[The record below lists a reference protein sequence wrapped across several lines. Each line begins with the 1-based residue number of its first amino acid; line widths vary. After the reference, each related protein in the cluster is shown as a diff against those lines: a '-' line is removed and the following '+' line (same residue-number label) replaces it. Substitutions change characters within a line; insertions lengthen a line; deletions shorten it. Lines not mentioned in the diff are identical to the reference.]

1 MTASQ
6 ILHPSLTENKTAYRK
21 AFAAAQPFKHVDI
34 PNFFDDGLVTRILKQ
49 FPSPPKEGMT
59 TEFGIKQRKYAC
71 HDVCGIGPAFREID
85 EYIRGEGFQ
94 ALMRDLTGIEGLLY
108 DPEYH
113 GAGTH
118 ENLGGQSMDPH
129 IDFNLHRNTGYHRRI
144 NAIIYLNEEWEE
156 EWGGSL
162 QLHKNPWEPET
173 DEIKTFLPLKNRC
186 ILFETNEYSWHGFEQ
201 IRHPTNPNISRK
213 SFTIYMYTK
222 DRPIEET
229 GDRHSTIYVPRPLPS
244 RMVPGYTLDKADIGE
259 LKDNFAKRDSM
270 IKFMYRREKKQNN
283 VLTSLK
289 AYRENFRIPVEDFV
303 RQIGAVSGVYG
314 NFGVGKTMTGRF
326 QVNRP
331 VEGITYHFAVPAFI
345 DSQEITILLDG
356 KLVDIVDTA
365 SAVENKQSIM
375 KGRIPH
381 PMDRNQYVD
390 LEIRFSKSKSPLEA
404 GISMD
409 KREVGAYLRRL
420 IFE

>member
-1 MTASQ
+1 MTDSQ
-6 ILHPSLTENKTAYRK
+6 ILHPSLTENKTAYSE

-34 PNFFDDGLVTRILKQ
+34 PNFFDDGLVTRILEQ
-49 FPSPPKEGMT
+49 FPSPPKEGMVNI
-59 TEFGIKQRKYAC
+59 FGKKSRKYAC
-71 HDVCGIGPAFREID
+71 HDVRGIGPAFREID

-222 DRPIEET
+222 YRPFEEISDKH
-229 GDRHSTIYVPRPLPS
+229 GTIYVPRPLPS
-244 RMVPGYTLDKADIGE
+244 RMVPGYTLSEADIDE
-259 LKDNFAKRDSM
+259 LKINFHKRNDA
-270 IKFMYRREKKQNN
+270 IKSAYGKMAKQNSVVHALQN
-283 VLTSLK
+283 
-289 AYRENFRIPVEDFV
+289 YRENFRIPIEGFV
-303 RQIGAVSGVYG
+303 RQIGAVLGVNG

-331 VEGITYHFAVPAFI
+331 VEGIIYHFAVPAFI

-356 KLVDIVDTA
+356 KLVDDVDTV
-365 SAVENKQSIM
+365 STRENDWNIM

-381 PMDRNQYVD
+381 PMNRNQCVD

-404 GISMD
+404 GTKMD

>member
-1 MTASQ
+1 MTLFYSMVTSQ
-6 ILHPSLTENKTAYRK
+6 ILHPSLTENKTAYSE
-21 AFAAAQPFKHVDI
+21 AFAAAKPFKHVDI
-34 PNFFDDGLVTRILKQ
+34 PNFFDDGLVTRMLEQ
-49 FPSPPKEGMT
+49 FPSPPKEGMR
-59 TEFGIKQRKYAC
+59 TEFGIKQLKYAC
-71 HDVCGIGPAFREID
+71 HDVRGIGLAFREID

-94 ALMRDLTGIEGLLY
+94 TLMRDLTGIEGLLY

-118 ENLGGQSMDPH
+118 ENLAGQVMDPH

-162 QLHKNPWEPET
+162 QLHKNPWEPEM

-222 DRPIEET
+222 DCPIEET
-229 GDRHSTIYVPRPLPS
+229 GDRHSTIYVPRAPLPS

-283 VLTSLK
+283 VLTSLQN
-289 AYRENFRIPVEDFV
+289 YRESFRIPIEGFV
-303 RQIGAVSGVYG
+303 RQIGAVLVCTVISALA
-314 NFGVGKTMTGRF
+314 
-326 QVNRP
+326 RP
-331 VEGITYHFAVPAFI
+331 
-345 DSQEITILLDG
+345 
-356 KLVDIVDTA
+356 
-365 SAVENKQSIM
+365 
-375 KGRIPH
+375 
-381 PMDRNQYVD
+381 
-390 LEIRFSKSKSPLEA
+390 
-404 GISMD
+404 
-409 KREVGAYLRRL
+409 
-420 IFE
+420 